1 MASKASSEKKR
12 QVETGS
18 EEEGKFSKIH
28 YHFFCIYIMIFGLDH
43 LRISSDLL
51 KIQISSEQTHFNWL
65 KMDYKLPD
73 ANLNSEDGKFFIVL
87 FLFNE
92 EVKVV

>member
-43 LRISSDLL
+43 FIRFVEDPN
-51 KIQISSEQTHFNWL
+51 FN
-65 KMDYKLPD
+65 
-73 ANLNSEDGKFFIVL
+73 
-87 FLFNE
+87 
-92 EVKVV
+92 